1 MDFLRSYILSIAA
14 TAMLCTLA
22 IQIVGQKGTSAVV
35 IQMVC
40 GMLIAFSVIKPMGQI
55 SLPDFKEY
63 TNSLDKKVSA
73 AVETGVNQ
81 TKELINLRI
90 TESTVSYVQSKASE
104 LGASLSVRISLDQDS
119 IPVQIELTGKISP
132 NAKSVLEEII
142 QTDLG
147 IRKEDQIWK

>member
-1 MDFLRSYILSIAA
+1 MDFLPSYILSISA

-22 IQIVGQKGTSAVV
+22 MQIVGQKGTSAVV

-40 GMLIAFSVIKPMGQI
+40 GMLIAFAVIKPLGKI

-104 LGASLSVRISLDQDS
+104 LGASLSVRISLDQNS
-119 IPVQIELTGKISP
+119 IPVQIELTGKIAP
-132 NAKSVLEEII
+132 NAKSILEELI

>member
-1 MDFLRSYILSIAA
+1 MDFLPSYILSISA

-22 IQIVGQKGTSAVV
+22 IQIVGQKGTSSVV

-40 GMLIAFSVIKPMGQI
+40 GMLIAFSVIKPLGQI
-55 SLPDFKEY
+55 SLPNVQEY
-63 TNSLDKKVSA
+63 ANSLDKKVSA

-104 LGASLSVRISLDQDS
+104 LGASLSVRISLDQNS
-119 IPVQIELTGKISP
+119 IPVQIELTGKIAP

-142 QTDLG
+142 QTDFG

>member
-1 MDFLRSYILSIAA
+1 MDFLRSYILSISA

-22 IQIVGQKGTSAVV
+22 IQIVGQKGTSSVV

-40 GMLIAFSVIKPMGQI
+40 GMLIAFSVIKPLGQI
-55 SLPDFKEY
+55 SLPNVQEY
-63 TNSLDKKVSA
+63 ANSLDKKVSA

-104 LGASLSVRISLDQDS
+104 LGASLSVRISLDQNS
-119 IPVQIELTGKISP
+119 IPVQIELTGKIAP

-142 QTDLG
+142 QTDFG